1 MRLRRRGARIL
12 PSCRMQKEAKMVKN
26 IERKKKEKEE
36 RRGEMR

>member
-1 MRLRRRGARIL
+1 
-12 PSCRMQKEAKMVKN
+12 MQKEAKMVKN